1 MLAAVAQGGRLGRLH
16 VVPPTKQW
24 HSVIHVDYHLQ
35 RLGSKGQK
43 WLMTGA
49 AMASLLGIVP
59 RDMRRALQRPS
70 ALTLHRVL

>member
-1 MLAAVAQGGRLGRLH
+1 MPAAAAQGGRLGRCRP
-16 VVPPTKQW
+16 VPPTKQRR
-24 HSVIHVDYHLQ
+24 SVIHVDYHLQ

-43 WLMTGA
+43 WLMTGV